1 MTFKKD
7 YINYLLYSVVNSKG
21 SELRENYRLSK
32 LVDSIMA
39 NDDVMKVTYL
49 IGKTAGLE
57 LLFKYLLYI
66 SDKIDKS
73 HVSIFNLKDNFE
85 YDKKNLLKI
94 CEKINDYKSENV
106 QDVIKNISSKESVK
120 ETDITEDSLEP
131 EAMIENQEIITEKQS
146 EDEDKGSLLSVD
158 DADRQD
164 EADEN
169 IGGSSKLTL
178 IENEDSNEGESEI
191 FELDS
196 ISESVENSGLEKKAE
211 PADESADEDEET
223 LTEEISG
230 YVDSDADVNVSRTDI
245 NEEEVT
251 EDNISFEDD
260 LVQEPGGET
269 DSAAETLEDLP
280 EIEIVVQKPMGSSSS
295 NEEGHV
301 KEESITN
308 EAYYKFETKFFEEVK
323 ILEKL
328 FATVDKDCRITGTG
342 KLSGKCLQSLTEI
355 IGITSELSNLSR
367 QLSFDL
373 IADIF
378 LTMNIYFTKS
388 ISQPEIFTSERIKL
402 LDSSLALVNSLIKG
416 EDYLNYDTVVDKIEK
431 LKSDISQGPESRS
444 VEAAVVREEFESTD
458 QDAKTG
464 GEGVFEGG
472 EKYSRIES
480 SAGYESADIS
490 GELPS
495 QQKAEEAYM
504 EEELRPLE
512 QKSAVIQ
519 SQIDSANF
527 KLKFLIK
534 EFEKIFAGINDLKG
548 EYSKFDALEKISE
561 LNNALRLIA
570 KISAEIKFKDVLK
583 LAEVTYVFLKYVKDY
598 RMDLTEPEI
607 QQIVKYI
614 IFTFKMLI
622 TNRKPEDFNVLV
634 QHLNNPVKI
643 FADS

>member
-21 SELRENYRLSK
+21 SPLRENYRLGK

-49 IGKTAGLE
+49 VGKTAGLE

-94 CEKINDYKSENV
+94 CENISDYKSENV
-106 QDVIKNISSKESVK
+106 QEAIKS
-120 ETDITEDSLEP
+120 ITP
-131 EAMIENQEIITEKQS
+131 
-146 EDEDKGSLLSVD
+146 EDKGEESAISEVQIELEPD
-158 DADRQD
+158 DEIMETTVEEIESEGDSGNLYDIEDA
-164 EADEN
+164 EEVVLTEE
-169 IGGSSKLTL
+169 GGTGLTL
-178 IENEDSNEGESEI
+178 IENEDRDSGDAEV

-196 ISESVENSGLEKKAE
+196 IIESVENSGLDNTVA
-211 PADESADEDEET
+211 AGDSDEEKPAEIT
-223 LTEEISG
+223 SDISEGSAGSENNTGTENEDAEILNEDISEPGSITEEHSAPG
-230 YVDSDADVNVSRTDI
+230 
-245 NEEEVT
+245 EEPE
-251 EDNISFEDD
+251 
-260 LVQEPGGET
+260 ET
-269 DSAAETLEDLP
+269 IEELP
-280 EIEIVVQKPMGSSSS
+280 EIEIEVHKPMGASSSG
-295 NEEGHV
+295 EEAHV

-328 FATVDKDCRITGTG
+328 FATVDRDCRNAETG
-342 KLSGKCLQSLTEI
+342 KISEKCLQSLTEI
-355 IGITSELSNLSR
+355 IGITSELSSLSR

-388 ISQPEIFTSERIKL
+388 ISQPGIFTSERIKL

-416 EDYLNYDTVVDKIEK
+416 EDYLNYDTIVDRIEN
-431 LKSDISQGPESRS
+431 LKFDISQTAEPGAIEIEENPE
-444 VEAAVVREEFESTD
+444 EYTPGEREEIYRGKDMSSFDRGLSEKEDMEINDQEIVDESE
-458 QDAKTG
+458 
-464 GEGVFEGG
+464 EGTRLKQKSE
-472 EKYSRIES
+472 EK
-480 SAGYESADIS
+480 
-490 GELPS
+490 
-495 QQKAEEAYM
+495 YM
-504 EEELRPLE
+504 EEESRQTV
-512 QKSAVIQ
+512 QKPDIMQ

-527 KLKFLIK
+527 KLKYLIK
-534 EFEKIFAGINDLKG
+534 EFEKIFLGINDLKG
-548 EYSKFDALEKISE
+548 EYSKFDALEKIGE

-570 KISAEIKFKDVLK
+570 KISAAIKLSDVLK

-614 IFTFKMLI
+614 IFTFKMLV

-634 QHLNNPVKI
+634 RHLNNPVKI